1 MSIELLGVLGSI
13 VLLDLVLSGDNALV
27 LGAIAARLPR
37 KQRLFA
43 ILFGG
48 GMAIVFRIAFTITAT
63 LLLGLP
69 LLQVIGAIGILWV
82 AWHLL
87 AERNHDENTLKK
99 RARSTHLSTV
109 ILTITV
115 ADLSMS
121 LDNILAI
128 GALAAGNISSIIFGL
143 SVSII
148 ILMLASALVAELIRL
163 LPWLLDLASLVLAW
177 TASGM
182 ILQDKLIAPLLDT
195 WLPDQLT
202 QNWIGSLSIAEV
214 GLGLIFVLA
223 MLGVDLLLRG
233 RKKTNPSQA

>member
-1 MSIELLGVLGSI
+1 MSLELLGVLSSI

-37 KQRLFA
+37 KRRLFA
-43 ILFGG
+43 ILLGG
-48 GMAIVFRIAFTITAT
+48 GMAILFRVAFTITAT

-69 LLQVIGAIGILWV
+69 LLQILGAIGILWV

-87 AERNHDENTLKK
+87 AGRDNNEDEETRKP
-99 RARSTHLSTV
+99 RSTRFSTV

-143 SVSII
+143 AVSIA
-148 ILMLASALVAELIRL
+148 ILMVASALVAELIRL

-177 TASGM
+177 TAAGM
-182 ILQDKLIAPLLDT
+182 IMHDKLVGPPLEA
-195 WLPDQLT
+195 WLPPQFT
-202 QNWIGSLSIAEV
+202 QPWIGSLSIVEV
-214 GLGLIFVLA
+214 GLGILFVLA
-223 MLGVDLLLRG
+223 ILIVDILLRT
-233 RKKTNPSQA
+233 RKKTHPSHA

>member
-69 LLQVIGAIGILWV
+69 LLQVLGAIGILWV

-128 GALAAGNISSIIFGL
+128 GALAAGNIGSIIFGL

-182 ILQDKLIAPLLDT
+182 ILQDKMIAPLLDT